1 MGDGLKF
8 EGRNDRIFLFSDRTC
23 LCFHRGTKGK
33 EKIQRPCLIF
43 AHKAESIRANLTDP
57 VSNINT
63 SNKGSFGQTVVGQ
76 EGGMLNNG
84 NHRHNGGASERG
96 VGGGA
101 VFRFN
106 KAKCEFIARVLTY
119 RPGNSRLWEQC
130 VVVGFKF

>member
-8 EGRNDRIFLFSDRTC
+8 KGRNDRIFLFSDRTC

-63 SNKGSFGQTVVGQ
+63 SNKRILWSDS
-76 EGGMLNNG
+76 
-84 NHRHNGGASERG
+84 GGA
-96 VGGGA
+96 GGGD
-101 VFRFN
+101 VKQR
-106 KAKCEFIARVLTY
+106 ESQTQRWSIGARCRGRSSV
-119 RPGNSRLWEQC
+119 P
-130 VVVGFKF
+130 F